1 MMILLVFA
9 FVSGLLTILAPCIWP
24 LLPIVLS
31 SSSTGG
37 KRKPLGITLGII
49 AGFSCLTLTLPSLVK
64 SMSFH
69 RDMPRFLAVCLIGLL
84 GFLMAIPAFLVKLE
98 GRLSCLSHYCR
109 STIKSTSTGFL
120 GGLMTGVSLGAVWSP
135 CAGPILATIAALVL
149 RFIIDD
155 QVTLPPVGR

>member
-49 AGFSCLTLTLPSLVK
+49 ASFACLTLTLPSVVK
-64 SMSFH
+64 SMNFH
-69 RDMPRFLAVCLIGLL
+69 PDMPRFLAVCLIGLL
-84 GFLMAIPAFLVKLE
+84 GFLMSIPPCLVQ
-98 GRLSCLSHYCR
+98 LSVML
-109 STIKSTSTGFL
+109 
-120 GGLMTGVSLGAVWSP
+120 
-135 CAGPILATIAALVL
+135 
-149 RFIIDD
+149 
-155 QVTLPPVGR
+155 